1 MFELFLTI
9 LLLSPLVPSRV
20 LLVSRP
26 ALALAPAPAL
36 APLAVAVVGH
46 APQQG
51 RRGAPRLVRL
61 QLLLLQQ

>member
-26 ALALAPAPAL
+26 ALALAPAL